1 MSVSFNESIEK
12 IRSALENLKSLEE
25 EIRSLRERYES
36 EFEKLKK
43 LSEMKIDL
51 EAFADFV
58 KEPWCIIPKSK
69 EEYWVVV
76 PKFIDMYVGWLEHE
90 TRSYNVFVVNRYV
103 QWLFKIPD
111 ELKSRIKFKEP
122 PPFKVVDG
130 YLITGKHHLEEAWKK
145 YRQFLS
151 RREEDRI
158 KIKRGYEFELI
169 AKLIEDGI
177 LPFVPKP
184 VDEKDLR
191 DFDGIKLRDYQE
203 EAWKKFLET
212 GAVGIF
218 YPFGAGKSF
227 LGLYALGRLKGR
239 KLVVVPTR
247 TLVEQWNERIRKYL
261 PPEFWSEI
269 EVVTYHSA
277 HKVMKKEFTL
287 TIFDECLTYDSL
299 ILTDYG
305 LLPIGYIVE
314 KHLPVRVLT
323 HRGRFMPVIG
333 WHKIPLKKNLVRVI
347 LEDGTEV
354 TCTEDHKFLTSR
366 GWVEAIKLSSGDVL
380 YKINDE
386 VVSVGERET
395 MSCLRKKGSSGE
407 ETFRENSQSSVKEG
421 PVPLLSESISKHEL
435 TWRSCFDSTYR
446 SREKCENRKR
456 KTLKEEGP
464 GEVERSLQESY
475 GEKGRLEKEHSF
487 DRASKELNTRN
498 IAWRWHYELSKQ
510 EEQECE
516 TGDKTLFKPIRVR
529 YVEISDSKKYHE
541 SKTESYREQR
551 LWRKERS
558 ISHNV
563 LTLSYGDLQ
572 DSIYQ
577 WEEDSKRKLVGRN
590 NPSNSSCYMGNGR
603 RSNERKIYQNK
614 SWEDARGSSSAITKL
629 VKEEVEDRESSLHLS
644 TRECFSNTKINR
656 GEKICETDITIRNT
670 FNEVQDFVYDLT
682 VAEDHSYVAN
692 GVIVHNCHHL
702 PAPSFIKLA
711 TIKTKYR
718 IGLSGSPYRED
729 GKEHYIFAL
738 SGFPVGVDWKKFIS
752 NGIVAKPKFR
762 VYVVR
767 NKREKISKL
776 EELLKIPVKT
786 IIFCDSIEFG
796 EQLSKKLGIP
806 FVHGRTRKRIDV
818 VNRELFVILSRV
830 GDEGISLPEVERVIE
845 VDFLFG
851 SRRQEAQR
859 YGRLFH
865 SKRGEPQHVIIM
877 TEDEYE
883 RYQKRLHAILEKGF
897 RLEVVA

>member
-25 EIRSLRERYES
+25 EIRTLRERYES

-43 LSEMKIDL
+43 LSEMKIDF
-51 EAFADFV
+51 EAFAEFV

-103 QWLFKIPD
+103 QWLFRIPD

-122 PPFKVVDG
+122 LPFKVEDG
-130 YLITGKHHLEEAWKK
+130 YLITGEHHLEEAWKK

-184 VDEKDLR
+184 VEEKDLR

-287 TIFDECLTYDSL
+287 TIFDE
-299 ILTDYG
+299 I
-305 LLPIGYIVE
+305 
-314 KHLPVRVLT
+314 
-323 HRGRFMPVIG
+323 
-333 WHKIPLKKNLVRVI
+333 
-347 LEDGTEV
+347 
-354 TCTEDHKFLTSR
+354 
-366 GWVEAIKLSSGDVL
+366 
-380 YKINDE
+380 
-386 VVSVGERET
+386 
-395 MSCLRKKGSSGE
+395 
-407 ETFRENSQSSVKEG
+407 
-421 PVPLLSESISKHEL
+421 
-435 TWRSCFDSTYR
+435 
-446 SREKCENRKR
+446 
-456 KTLKEEGP
+456 
-464 GEVERSLQESY
+464 
-475 GEKGRLEKEHSF
+475 
-487 DRASKELNTRN
+487 
-498 IAWRWHYELSKQ
+498 
-510 EEQECE
+510 
-516 TGDKTLFKPIRVR
+516 
-529 YVEISDSKKYHE
+529 
-541 SKTESYREQR
+541 
-551 LWRKERS
+551 
-558 ISHNV
+558 
-563 LTLSYGDLQ
+563 
-572 DSIYQ
+572 
-577 WEEDSKRKLVGRN
+577 
-590 NPSNSSCYMGNGR
+590 
-603 RSNERKIYQNK
+603 
-614 SWEDARGSSSAITKL
+614 
-629 VKEEVEDRESSLHLS
+629 
-644 TRECFSNTKINR
+644 
-656 GEKICETDITIRNT
+656 
-670 FNEVQDFVYDLT
+670 
-682 VAEDHSYVAN
+682 
-692 GVIVHNCHHL
+692 HHL

-738 SGFPVGVDWKKFIS
+738 SGFPVGVDWKKFVS
-752 NGIVAKPKFR
+752 EGIVARPKFR
-762 VYVVR
+762 VYIVR